1 LYRSVF
7 VDKLNY
13 FNYFSL
19 MFRKPVREINAEY
32 RSHESSLPAIQNLV
46 RETCINA
53 GFSRKDVSAVI
64 LSMEEGVTNII
75 RHAYLYEEG
84 IVRIRIVVYNRRIVF
99 SLIDNGRSFQPDTDN
114 KLDLKKLAESGRK
127 GGLGFYM
134 INKIMDSVEY
144 LSTPGYNELRMT
156 KLITR
161 GPEIARLMMG
171 RMFSLRVKFS
181 VYTFAIMLTIIAGAY
196 LFIDNRTSRS
206 INQHL
211 HDKVSSLSKTVADQ
225 ANGYILNRRAD
236 VEFLELVGSYL
247 RANPE
252 LTMIVLVSK
261 ENEILADT
269 RDIRNL
275 HRTYVPPD
283 GVDAS
288 MTGIPQKYDYESEQL
303 IYLVNTIQSGTRLI
317 GSVHIAYTDNLIADM
332 LNSERRKIIF
342 LTIIGLAFGIGCIY
356 LLSNYF
362 VSPILRIVER
372 VRKFSSGDIETE
384 LPLEGVE
391 EFFEITKALNEM
403 MSRLR
408 RDRKNIIE
416 RERVA
421 KEIEVA
427 GQIQKTLLPGELPD
441 IPNLE
446 VDTFYRAASRI
457 GGDLYDVFRVDE
469 DNYCFL
475 VADVSGKGIPASLIM
490 SVLRTVIRIQA
501 TRESSSH
508 KMLSSV
514 NDYIKSDIP
523 SGIFITI
530 FLAVYNIKTQK
541 MNFVSAGH
549 NPLVHYRK
557 KDGKAVL
564 INPKGVPLGLPFADE
579 NDFGRK
585 LQQKSIDIQPGD
597 KLFIYSDGITETMNK
612 AGHKYG
618 LERLQALF
626 ESELSKNN
634 YNSAQKISK
643 RVLEDID
650 NYCGMATQADDI
662 TFITIL
668 SPSET
673 EGKDGGIE
681 TEKLS

>member
-1 LYRSVF
+1 
-7 VDKLNY
+7 
-13 FNYFSL
+13 
-19 MFRKPVREINAEY
+19 
-32 RSHESSLPAIQNLV
+32 
-46 RETCINA
+46 
-53 GFSRKDVSAVI
+53 
-64 LSMEEGVTNII
+64 
-75 RHAYLYEEG
+75 
-84 IVRIRIVVYNRRIVF
+84 
-99 SLIDNGRSFQPDTDN
+99 
-114 KLDLKKLAESGRK
+114 
-127 GGLGFYM
+127 
-134 INKIMDSVEY
+134 
-144 LSTPGYNELRMT
+144 
-156 KLITR
+156 
-161 GPEIARLMMG
+161 
-171 RMFSLRVKFS
+171 
-181 VYTFAIMLTIIAGAY
+181 
-196 LFIDNRTSRS
+196 
-206 INQHL
+206 
-211 HDKVSSLSKTVADQ
+211 
-225 ANGYILNRRAD
+225 
-236 VEFLELVGSYL
+236 
-247 RANPE
+247 
-252 LTMIVLVSK
+252 
-261 ENEILADT
+261 
-269 RDIRNL
+269 
-275 HRTYVPPD
+275 
-283 GVDAS
+283 
-288 MTGIPQKYDYESEQL
+288 
-303 IYLVNTIQSGTRLI
+303 
-317 GSVHIAYTDNLIADM
+317 
-332 LNSERRKIIF
+332 
-342 LTIIGLAFGIGCIY
+342 
-356 LLSNYF
+356 LSNNF

-626 ESELSKNN
+626 ESELSKK
-634 YNSAQKISK
+634 Q
-643 RVLEDID
+643 L
-650 NYCGMATQADDI
+650 
-662 TFITIL
+662 
-668 SPSET
+668 
-673 EGKDGGIE
+673 
-681 TEKLS
+681 

>member
-1 LYRSVF
+1 
-7 VDKLNY
+7 
-13 FNYFSL
+13 
-19 MFRKPVREINAEY
+19 MFRRPVREINAEY

-64 LSMEEGVTNII
+64 LSIEEGVTNII
-75 RHAYLYEEG
+75 RHAYLYEDG
-84 IVRIRIVVYNRRIVF
+84 VVRIRIVVYNRRIVF
-99 SLIDNGRSFQPDTDN
+99 SLIDNGRSFQPETEN

-134 INKIMDSVEY
+134 ISKIMDSVEY
-144 LSTPGYNELRMT
+144 LSTPGFNELRMT

-161 GPEIARLMMG
+161 GPEVARLMMG

-181 VYTFAIMLTIIAGAY
+181 IYTFAIMLTIIAGAY
-196 LFIDNRTSRS
+196 LFIDSRTSRS

-236 VEFLELVGSYL
+236 VEFLELVGSYV
-247 RANPE
+247 RANQE
-252 LTMIVLVSK
+252 LEMIVLTS
-261 ENEILADT
+261 NDGEILADT

-275 HRTYVPPD
+275 HRTYNPPE
-283 GVDAS
+283 GVNAELI
-288 MTGIPQKYDYESEQL
+288 GEPQRYKSNNERL
-303 IYLVNTIQSGTRLI
+303 IYLINAIQSGTRTI
-317 GSVHIAYTDNLIADM
+317 GAVHIAYTDNYIADM
-332 LNSERRKIIF
+332 INAERQKIIF

-362 VSPILRIVER
+362 VSPIVRIVER

-408 RDRKNIIE
+408 RDRANIIE

-427 GQIQKTLLPGELPD
+427 GQIQKTLLPSELPD

-457 GGDLYDVFRVDE
+457 SGDLYDVFRVD
-469 DNYCFL
+469 DKNYCFL

-501 TRESSSH
+501 REESSSH
-508 KMLSSV
+508 KMLISV
-514 NDYIKSDIP
+514 NDYIKTDIP
-523 SGIFITI
+523 AGIFITI
-530 FLAVYNIKTQK
+530 FLGVYNIDTRE

-549 NPLVHYRK
+549 NPLIHFRK
-557 KDGKAVL
+557 KDGKALL
-564 INPKGVPLGLPFADE
+564 INPKGVPLGLPFADDA
-579 NDFGRK
+579 DFGKK
-585 LQQKSIDIQPGD
+585 LQQKSITIRPGD
-597 KLFIYSDGITETMNK
+597 KLFIYSDGITESMNR
-612 AGHKYG
+612 AGDKYG
-618 LERLQALF
+618 LDRLHALF
-626 ESELSKNN
+626 ENEFTKNEYDTPKLISERIL
-634 YNSAQKISK
+634 A
-643 RVLEDID
+643 DID
-650 NYCGMATQADDI
+650 SYCGMATQADDI
-662 TFITIL
+662 TFITII
-668 SPSET
+668 SPDKET
-673 EGKDGGIE
+673 NKKTGIE
-681 TEKLS
+681 TENLT